1 MAGQRAAQ
9 HAKRQR
15 RAGALA
21 KRHAEVQN
29 RVLAHRGAEPRM
41 ARLGAAMG
49 DEAVIEQGRFR
60 AVERRDSR
68 RADVAVEQHR
78 DAREPRRD
86 HGAAKGGLLASAE
99 GCEHVQRRKARM
111 AGHAF
116 GTYLPPLYTAE
127 SAAVV
132 AENASVSTPG
142 LGKRL
147 LSGYLKLATYGL
159 FRGDGTRRSVI
170 EAQAVVSRLGA
181 SANVRIALE
190 LRTLDRNG
198 QLQERRAIDD
208 GSIYQALFARLDKS
222 LFLQREGL

>member
-1 MAGQRAAQ
+1 MRTAIRRLSLLLLLAPAAGCASAGASPRAVASTIE
-9 HAKRQR
+9 R
-15 RAGALA
+15 RALQTRSYEAAPGPLVQALLSTFQDEGF
-21 KRHAEVQN
+21 RIV
-29 RVLAHRGAEPRM
+29 RTEPE
-41 ARLGAAMG
+41 LG
-49 DEAVIEQGRFR
+49 
-60 AVERRDSR
+60 
-68 RADVAVEQHR
+68 
-78 DAREPRRD
+78 
-86 HGAAKGGLLASAE
+86 L
-99 GCEHVQRRKARM
+99 
-111 AGHAF
+111 
-116 GTYLPPLYTAE
+116 
-127 SAAVV
+127 VV